1 VKIGI
6 DFGTTNSAVAVVG
19 PDGEPRIVELAPG
32 ERVQRTVI
40 HASLEGRVSFGNAA
54 FRAYQEDDLTG
65 RFLRSI
71 KTFLP
76 DDVPDTTLAGRR
88 HSFPSLVTAYLTFLL
103 TGAER
108 VLGAPVTELVVG
120 RPVRFHAEPERH
132 ALAVKRL
139 EDAVAAA
146 FPGPWSLVPEP
157 VAAAHR
163 YERGLDRERL
173 VLVGDFG
180 GGTADFAVFRAGPGR
195 TGDRVDDVLATS
207 GVAKAGDALDAVFLA
222 TFLAPA
228 FGRGARW
235 RNPRSGEVEEW
246 RHPLT
251 VQIERLYAL
260 PLLRSRA
267 LEEGLQRVEP
277 LMVDPAPVRRLRRLV
292 FDDLGYPLAW
302 AIEATKRAFSETPTP
317 RFAFDEFHSPALDLS
332 LDVGLSTYAEG
343 AADLLAAYARAVDEV
358 LHRAGLR
365 DGDVDDVFLTGGTS
379 QLPFVRDLFAAR
391 FGAHRIAG
399 ADAFTSVCEGL
410 ALAAP
415 GAPGATPRR

>member
-6 DFGTTNSAVAVVG
+6 DFGTTHSAVAAVG
-19 PDGEPRIVELAPG
+19 PDGAPRIVELAPG

-40 HASLEGRVSFGNAA
+40 HASLDGRVTYGNAA
-54 FRAYQEDDLTG
+54 FQAYRDDDLTG

-88 HSFPSLVTAYLTFLL
+88 RTFPSLVTSYLQFLIA
-103 TGAER
+103 GAER
-108 VLGAPVTELVVG
+108 VLGAPVTSLVVG
-120 RPVRFHAEPERH
+120 RPVRFHDEPERH
-132 ALAVKRL
+132 ALAVSRL
-139 EDAVAAA
+139 EGAVAAA
-146 FPGPWSLVPEP
+146 FSGPWSLVPEP

-163 YERGLDRERL
+163 YERGLARERR

-195 TGDRVDDVLATS
+195 SGDRVGDVLATS
-207 GVAKAGDALDAVFLA
+207 GVAKAGDALDAVFLS

-235 RNPRSGEVEEW
+235 QNPRTGQVEEW

-251 VQIERLYAL
+251 VQIEKLYAL
-260 PLLRSRA
+260 PLLRSRP

-302 AIEATKRAFSETPTP
+302 AIEATKRAFAETPTP
-317 RFAFDEFHSPALDLS
+317 RFAFDEFHAPALDLA
-332 LDVGLSTYAEG
+332 LDVDLSTYAGG
-343 AADLLAAYARAVDEV
+343 AAPLLAAYDRAVDEV
-358 LHRAGLR
+358 LDRAGMG
-365 DGDVDDVFLTGGTS
+365 DADVDDVFLTGGTS
-379 QLPFVRDLFAAR
+379 QLPFVRARFAAR
-391 FGAHRIAG
+391 FGAGRIVS

-410 ALAAP
+410 ALA
-415 GAPGATPRR
+415 G